1 MVASTPAAPPPRG
14 ASTGQPQGQRIL
26 RDGQTP
32 DEVMTKVLDDYA
44 RNIVALDS

>member
-1 MVASTPAAPPPRG
+1 VRGPPRPPPRG
-14 ASTGQPQGQRIL
+14 GAPTGQPQGQRIL